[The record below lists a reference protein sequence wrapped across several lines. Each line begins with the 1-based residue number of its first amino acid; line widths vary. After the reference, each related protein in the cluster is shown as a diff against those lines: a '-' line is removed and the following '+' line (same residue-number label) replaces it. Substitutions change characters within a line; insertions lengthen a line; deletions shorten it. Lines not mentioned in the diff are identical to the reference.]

1 MGSRKGTRSEA
12 VRKGNRMRRNPAAR
26 DIRALKKVE
35 VVRMRLD
42 GSPYRVIAK
51 RLDLS
56 LGEAHALCTEALDE
70 LQTEGHELA
79 MRLQAEQLA
88 LMDRGQ
94 MLVVRKLFNENLS
107 VEEQRPDGSVMRL
120 AEFEKVNRLSLTL
133 IKYGERI
140 AKLAGLDNLP
150 PAEAGPVEM
159 LNEET
164 LTRMVRESKSRALRT
179 DGSPRDG

>member
-1 MGSRKGTRSEA
+1 
-12 VRKGNRMRRNPAAR
+12 
-26 DIRALKKVE
+26 
-35 VVRMRLD
+35 
-42 GSPYRVIAK
+42 
-51 RLDLS
+51 
-56 LGEAHALCTEALDE
+56 
-70 LQTEGHELA
+70 
-79 MRLQAEQLA
+79 LQAEQLA

-94 MLVVRKLFNENLS
+94 TLVVRKLFNENLS

>member
-12 VRKGNRMRRNPAAR
+12 VRKGNRKRRNPAGR

-35 VVRMRLD
+35 VVRMRLE
-42 GSPYRVIAK
+42 GNPYRVIARK
-51 RLDLS
+51 LDLS

-79 MRLQAEQLA
+79 RRLQAEQLA

-94 MLVVRKLFNENLS
+94 MLVVRELFHENLN

-120 AEFEKVNRLSLTL
+120 PDFEKLTKLSLTL
-133 IKYGERI
+133 IKDGERI
-140 AKLAGLDNLP
+140 AKLAGLDKVGSVETR
-150 PAEAGPVEM
+150 PAEM

-164 LTRMVRESKSRALRT
+164 LTRMIRESKRAGMSDRRG
-179 DGSPRDG
+179 DR